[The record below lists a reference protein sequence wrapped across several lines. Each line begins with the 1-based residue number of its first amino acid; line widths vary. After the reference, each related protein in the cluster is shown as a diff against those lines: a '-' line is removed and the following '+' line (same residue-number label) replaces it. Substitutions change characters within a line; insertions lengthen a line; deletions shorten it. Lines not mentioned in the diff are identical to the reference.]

1 MTQAAS
7 GLRSYR
13 EIFRVPGVGGFVAAS
28 LVGRLPMS
36 TLSLAIVFLVTD
48 ATGSYAVAG
57 AVASGGAL
65 CYALVVPQLGYLMD
79 RVGQRR
85 ALRPMAWAFAA
96 AGAAF
101 LLTAQLNA
109 PTWAL
114 FAAGAAFGATMPP
127 MSALVRA
134 RWSHLAGRDGGTL
147 LKSAYSFESVADELT
162 FVLGPLLVAVIVL
175 FHPGAGVAAVAA
187 MGAAGALLLAAQRRT
202 EPPVLPRRTAAR
214 RAITIPGLRLM
225 CGMYV
230 CTAAMFAGHEIS
242 TVSFVD
248 EHGEPWM
255 VGGVIGTY
263 ALGSAVGGLWYGAR
277 VWSLSLDRR
286 FLLTMAAMVAGMAP
300 LWAMPNVAA
309 LWAFSLFGGVLIA
322 PGIIAGYSL
331 VREGV
336 PAESLTEG
344 MTWLS
349 TAVGLG
355 KALGVLAAG
364 LVVDAGG
371 ARWGYA
377 LSLGCG
383 CASLCVGL
391 LGIRL
396 LRTMANAGLTR
407 AA

>member
-1 MTQAAS
+1 MGQAAA

-13 EIFRVPGVGGFVAAS
+13 AIFRVPGVGGFVAAT

-36 TLSLAIVFLVTD
+36 TLSLATVFLVTE

-65 CYALVVPQLGYLMD
+65 CYALLVPQLGYLMD
-79 RVGQRR
+79 RLGQRR
-85 ALRPMAWAFAA
+85 ALVPLAWVFGA
-96 AGAAF
+96 AGAVF
-101 LLTAQLNA
+101 LLAAQLNA

-127 MSALVRA
+127 MSAMVRA
-134 RWSHLAGRDGGTL
+134 RWSHLVGRDDGKL

-162 FVLGPLLVAVIVL
+162 FVVGPLLVSVIVL
-175 FHPGAGVAAVAA
+175 LHPASGVAAVATL
-187 MGAAGALLLAAQRRT
+187 GAAGALLLAAQRRT
-202 EPPVLPRRTAAR
+202 EPPVLPRQATSR
-214 RAITIPGLRLM
+214 RAITIPGLRLI
-225 CGMYV
+225 CAMYV
-230 CTAAMFAGHEIS
+230 CTAGMFAAHELA

-255 VGGVIGTY
+255 VGGVLGTY
-263 ALGSAVGGLWYGAR
+263 ALGSAIGGLWYGAR
-277 VWSLSLDRR
+277 VWTLSLHGR
-286 FLLTMAAMVAGMAP
+286 FLLTMAAMVVGVAP
-300 LWAMPNVAA
+300 LWAMPSVAA
-309 LWAFSLFGGVLIA
+309 LWAFSLFSGLLIA
-322 PGIIAGYSL
+322 PAIIAGYSL

-344 MTWLS
+344 MTWVS

-364 LVVDAGG
+364 LVVDASG

-383 CASLCVGL
+383 CLALGVGL
-391 LGIRL
+391 LGVRH
-396 LRTMANAGLTR
+396 LRGMTNAGLAR